1 MSFLQRVLAPVAEIR
16 REEGAGVV
24 LMFAYSFLAMS
35 AYNILKP
42 VTRSKYITDLGA
54 ENLPYV
60 LLAAGLI
67 IGVLMTGYTWL
78 VSRLPRN
85 GALPITQVG
94 MAALLLVFWTLFQ
107 ADARW
112 TSAAFYL
119 MGLILG
125 ILLISQFWTVA
136 NLVYDPRQAKRVFG
150 FIGGGAPLGGM
161 AGSYL
166 LQLLTPRIGTTNML
180 LVSAGM
186 LLACAVLVWT
196 ILRNTDVAADEPVVE
211 PHEKGVSF
219 TEAFALLRESR
230 HLKII
235 ALVISFAAVGAAII
249 EQQLNMAA
257 AAAKGADQTDAI
269 TVFLA
274 QVQLWTS
281 TIGFVIQ
288 IWLTSRIHRF
298 LGIGFAL
305 MVLPVSL
312 GASAVVM
319 LLNAALWAPGL
330 ARVLDQSLRYTI
342 DKTTREILFLP
353 LPGDVKL
360 KAKSFVDVTVD
371 RMAKAVG
378 ALLLLVLVQPWGLN
392 LDWQQLS
399 YASLA
404 MVGLWMAMSVVARR
418 GYLEAFRQSLERRDI
433 VPSEVRLT
441 GADLSTVETL
451 LEELAHPQPSRVL
464 YAIDMLEALGKGT
477 LVTPLLLNHDSAQV
491 RERALRAIGATRT
504 EHAARWTPHVR
515 RALADPD
522 AAVRAASLVA
532 LGAISREDAPN
543 LARPLLED
551 ADPRIRATA
560 AVALAAS
567 RDTGDLDAAEAVLT
581 GVVADTSET
590 ARPAREDIA
599 AALAR
604 LDHSRFRHLLIPLL
618 YDPSTT
624 VADQAM
630 ESVQKLGTA
639 DFLFVPTLVSLLR
652 DRHLKG
658 RARDVLVSYGEPV
671 VAALAWFL
679 ADPLEDAWVRRHLPT
694 TLALIPSQASVDAL
708 VGHLNDPDG
717 FVRYKVTYALT
728 RLHRTNDR
736 LRIPADVIE
745 RTIVQEGRQF
755 FRYLSLQHNL
765 TAAGSLPDDTLL
777 AQALRQKTRR
787 AQHRIFQL
795 LGLNYPTDDIRAAE
809 WTLAQRDSRTR
820 ASASEY
826 LDNLLSGR
834 VRTIVLPMVEDLP
847 AEERVRRGNVLIG
860 SRQRDVEETLLQLIN
875 DDDQLLAA
883 CAIDIV
889 RQQQHWRLVPDVEHA
904 LAHRDARDAFVF
916 EAASWTLAE
925 HRLQAERRRQS
936 WLEPLPVV
944 VLAGQLRVLPL
955 FGSLSVDDLFR
966 IAAASRQI
974 RHEPGTVLLT
984 ARAVPAMLHVLLDGE
999 VTVMEEPGVPQTVGA
1014 PAAFGFWEALLSRPM
1029 TCGVRTTD
1037 SAVTLAMTADELR
1050 TQLAYNSGLV
1060 RGLFATMPP
1069 LRPEAAGNQIQ
1080 PTGAALELAELAS
1093 DGVRPVEKALALE
1106 QVPLFS
1112 RLSAEEALHLTGIT
1126 RTVTMKQ
1133 GDTLFRGIDRP
1144 ALWLILSGEV
1154 QLDATDAAAAGTAV
1168 SGDTIGSVNALAGA
1182 RPGGDATVTRS
1193 GEALRIDRDDLF
1205 EMLGDRP
1212 EMLRQLFAS
1221 VMEAAEVP

>member
-1 MSFLQRVLAPVAEIR
+1 MSFLQRVLAPVAEVR

-35 AYNILKP
+35 AYNIVKP
-42 VTRSKYITDLGA
+42 VTRSKYISDLGA
-54 ENLPYV
+54 DNLPYV

-67 IGVLMTGYTWL
+67 IGVLMTGYTWI

-94 MAALLLVFWTLFQ
+94 MAGLLLVFWSLFQ
-107 ADARW
+107 AEARW
-112 TSAAFYL
+112 ASAAFYL

-161 AGSYL
+161 AGSYI
-166 LQLLTPRIGTTNML
+166 LQSMTPRIGTTNML
-180 LVSAGM
+180 LISAGM
-186 LLACAVLVWT
+186 LLLCAVLVWR
-196 ILRNTDVAADEPVVE
+196 ILRNNDAPGAATLAAES
-211 PHEKGVSF
+211 EKGVSS
-219 TEAFALLRESR
+219 TEAFALLRGSR

-257 AAAKGADQTDAI
+257 EAAKGADQTDAI

-281 TIGFVIQ
+281 SIGFIIQ

-371 RMAKAVG
+371 RMAKALG

-404 MVGLWMAMSVVARR
+404 MVGLWIAMSVVARR
-418 GYLEAFRQSLERRDI
+418 GYLEAFRRSLERRDV

-441 GADLSTVETL
+441 GADLSTIETL
-451 LEELAHPQPSRVL
+451 LQELAHPTPSRVL
-464 YAIDMLEALGKGT
+464 YAIDMLEALGKGA
-477 LVTPLLLNHDSAQV
+477 LVTPLLLHHESAPV
-491 RERALRAIGATRT
+491 RERVLRAIAATHS
-504 EHAARWTPHVR
+504 EAASRWTSQVR

-522 AAVRAASLVA
+522 ASVRAAALVA
-532 LGAISREDAPN
+532 LGTISADDAPS
-543 LARPLLED
+543 LARPMLD
-551 ADPRIRATA
+551 DPDSRIRATA
-560 AVALAAS
+560 AITLAAS
-567 RDTGDLDAAEAVLT
+567 HDPTDLAAAEAMLSSI
-581 GVVADTSET
+581 VADTSEPAQQ
-590 ARPAREDIA
+590 ARRDVAS
-599 AALAR
+599 ALAH
-604 LDHSRFRHLLIPLL
+604 LDGTRFQHLLIPLL
-618 YDPSTT
+618 YDPSTE
-624 VADQAM
+624 VADQAID
-630 ESVQKLGTA
+630 SVRRLGSA
-639 DFLFVPTLVSLLR
+639 DFLFVPSLVSLLR
-652 DRHLKG
+652 NRHLKG

-671 VAALAWFL
+671 IGALSWFM
-679 ADPLEDAWVRRHLPT
+679 ADPLEDVWVRRHLPG

-708 VGHLNDPDG
+708 IQHLNDPDG
-717 FVRYKVTYALT
+717 FLRYKVTFALT
-728 RLHRTNDR
+728 RLHRTNGHLR
-736 LRIPADVIE
+736 LPGDVIE

-755 FRYLSLQHNL
+755 FRYLSLWHNL
-765 TAAGSLPDDTLL
+765 SSAGRLPDDSLL
-777 AQALRQKTRR
+777 ALALQQKTRR
-787 AQHRIFQL
+787 AQSRIFQL
-795 LGLNYPTDDIRAAE
+795 LGLVYPADDIRAAE
-809 WTLAQRDSRTR
+809 WTLTRGDGRTR

-826 LDNLLSGR
+826 LDNLLTGQ
-834 VRTIVLPMVEDLP
+834 VRKFVLPIVEDLP
-847 AEERVRRGNVLIG
+847 AEERVRQGNVLIG
-860 SRQRDVEETLLQLIN
+860 SRRRDVEETLLQLIN

-883 CAIDIV
+883 CAIDMV
-889 RQQQHWRLVPDVEHA
+889 RQQQHWSLEPDIEHA
-904 LAHRDARDAFVF
+904 LAHRDARDWFVF
-916 EAASWTLAE
+916 EAASWALAE
-925 HRLQAERRRQS
+925 RRLQADRRRLS
-936 WLEPLPVV
+936 WLEPLPAV
-944 VLAGQLRVLPL
+944 VLAARLRVLPL
-955 FGSLSVDDLFR
+955 FASLSVDDLFR
-966 IAAASRQI
+966 MASASRQI

-984 ARAVPAMLHVLLDGE
+984 ARSVPAMLHVLLDGE
-999 VTVMEEPGVPQTVGA
+999 VTVTGDNAEPQAVCA
-1014 PAAFGFWEALLSRPM
+1014 PATLGFWEALLARPM
-1029 TCGVRTTD
+1029 TSGVRTSD
-1037 SAVTLAMTADELR
+1037 VAVTLAMSAEELR

-1060 RGLFATMPP
+1060 RGLFATMPL
-1069 LRPEAAGNQIQ
+1069 LRPEAAGQQIRS
-1080 PTGAALELAELAS
+1080 TGAAVEHAHLATN
-1093 DGVRPVEKALALE
+1093 GVPRVEKVLALGR
-1106 QVPLFS
+1106 VPVFS
-1112 RLSAEEALHLTGIT
+1112 RLSAEEALHLAGIT
-1126 RTVTMKQ
+1126 HTVTMTE
-1133 GDTLFRGIDRP
+1133 GATLFRSIDRP
-1144 ALWLILSGEV
+1144 ALWLLLSGEV
-1154 QLDATDAAAAGTAV
+1154 QLDATDGLRPATAGG
-1168 SGDTIGSVNALAGA
+1168 GDTVGSFSALAGA

-1193 GEALRIDRDDLF
+1193 GTALRIDRDDLF
-1205 EMLGDRP
+1205 ELLGDRP

-1221 VMEAAEVP
+1221 VMESTEVA